1 MSKDYRV
8 LVLAMSTLSDP
19 LQISFGKTAFDNSYV
34 FKGTD
39 KSGNVVSSAVYRGL
53 GQLEPV
59 PQYLLDTYGAVTHYV
74 ILETAPVKMAKS
86 YNWDKINEMIEAEGD
101 TAVIEYV
108 PGEDVSAVGFF
119 KKRVDA
125 FHRMRNFN
133 LPTYVDVDFSDDDP
147 EPGLANLLKSIRYLY
162 TQCREE
168 NRNRNI
174 DDCWQ
179 LFVDVHGGLRDA
191 SFALFSLIHNLS
203 APDEQDLSKW
213 DEKINSALTHL
224 TDGKGTVPVKRV
236 FTINFDSTD
245 RSGPQ
250 LIVDKTE
257 LYSVFIRESFEAYM
271 NYGQYAGLALKTDI
285 KLEAEPIP
293 PYAFISYRRLDAPK
307 ERFAFL
313 GILRN
318 NGYRYWYDDAID
330 LQEDWAKKLEKANE
344 KSTVF
349 IALITAHYYESYQ
362 CVKELRQA
370 LDKKERVEEAVR
382 RILLVSTDGTSLY
395 PPIEG
400 DLTVTDEQSHE
411 RVTIEKSELDKL
423 TEVNHCNLGS
433 LMHKGVFDKS
443 QLLAKLTGLC
453 EKNEAFNSIKADK

>member
-19 LQISFGKTAFDNSYV
+19 LQKSFGKTAFENLYV
-34 FKGTD
+34 FKETD
-39 KSGNVVSSAVYRGL
+39 KSGNTVSSDVYRGL

-59 PQYLLDTYGAVTHYV
+59 PQYLLDTYGAITHYV
-74 ILETAPVKMAKS
+74 ILETDSVKVTKS
-86 YNWDKINEMIEAEGD
+86 YKWDKINEKIEAEGD
-101 TAVIEYV
+101 KAVLEYF
-108 PGEDVSAVGFF
+108 PGEAISAVAFF

-125 FHRMRNFN
+125 FHRMRSFK

-162 TQCREE
+162 KKCKEE
-168 NRNRNI
+168 NKNCNM

-191 SFALFSLIHNLS
+191 SFAIFSLIHNLS
-203 APDEQDLSKW
+203 APDEQDLSEW
-213 DEKINSALTHL
+213 DEKINLAVTHL

-257 LYSVFIRESFEAYM
+257 LYGVFIRESLEVYM
-271 NYGQYAGLALKTDI
+271 NYGQYAGIALKTDI
-285 KLEAEPIP
+285 DLAAETVA
-293 PYAFISYRRLDAPK
+293 PYAFISYRRMDAPK

-313 GILRN
+313 GILKKE
-318 NGYRYWYDDAID
+318 GYRYWYDDAID
-330 LQEDWAKKLEKANE
+330 LQEDWAKKLKEAND
-344 KSTVF
+344 KSAVF

-370 LDKKERVEEAVR
+370 LDKMKTVEESVC

-400 DLTVTDEQSHE
+400 DLTVTDEQSG
-411 RVTIEKSELDKL
+411 VTIKKSEFDKL
-423 TEVNHCNLGS
+423 KKVNHCNLGS
-433 LMHKGVFDKS
+433 LMYEGVFNKS
-443 QLLAKLTGLC
+443 RLIEKLVKLC
-453 EKNEAFNSIKADK
+453 NTNEAFKFIKADK